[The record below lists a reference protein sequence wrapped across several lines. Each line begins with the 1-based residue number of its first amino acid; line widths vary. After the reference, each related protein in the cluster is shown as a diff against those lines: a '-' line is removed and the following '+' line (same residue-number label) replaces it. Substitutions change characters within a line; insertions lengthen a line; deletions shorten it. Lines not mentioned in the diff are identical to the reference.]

1 MSNQSDNAY
10 KTAPTHD
17 ELRGMDRDLSFY
29 PREVENPAALSPAQV
44 AAFNRDGYLKGIRIF
59 DDAEIAEHR
68 VFFDEQLRKV
78 MATGQGSFSLSSA
91 HLKFGKVYD
100 LMHHPRIIACVEELI
115 GPELIGLASHYFCKM
130 PQDGTTISWHQDASY
145 WPLTPSKTVTVWLA
159 IDDADVDNGCM
170 RFIAGSHLHGQLE
183 FRQSDASENNVLN
196 QTVDEV
202 ERYGTTVDV
211 ELKAGQI
218 SIHSDLLLHSSHYN
232 ESDRRRCG
240 LTLRYCTPDVRAIPG
255 YDWEKEGVL
264 ISGADPDGHW
274 GNPPRPERDYAVD
287 QPWTT
292 RSKSTSSGR

>member
-1 MSNQSDNAY
+1 MSIQIDNAY

-17 ELRGMDRDLSFY
+17 ELRAMDRDLRFHPS
-29 PREVENPAALSPAQV
+29 EVENLAALTRAQV
-44 AAFNRDGYLKGIRIF
+44 AGFNRDGYVTGIDIF

-68 VFFDEQLRKV
+68 AFFDEQLKNV
-78 MATGQGSFSLSSA
+78 MAAGRGSYSLSSA
-91 HLKFGKVYD
+91 HLKFAKVYD
-100 LMHHPRIIACVEELI
+100 IMHDRRITACVADLA

-130 PQDGTTISWHQDASY
+130 PHDRTTISWHQDASY

-159 IDDADVDNGCM
+159 IDAADAANGCM
-170 RFIAGSHLHGQLE
+170 RFIAGSHLDGRIE
-183 FRQSDASENNVLN
+183 FRPSDACENNVLN

-202 ERYGTTVDV
+202 ERYGASVDV

-218 SIHSDLLLHSSHYN
+218 SIHCDLLLHSSHYN

-274 GNPPRPERDYAVD
+274 GNPPRPQRDYAA
-287 QPWTT
+287 
-292 RSKSTSSGR
+292 G